1 MDFNCNINTGEF
13 GEFLTQNVLNIFYSS
28 GSDNFK
34 VNHGCIKMRC
44 FLKKKDLFKRENYYE
59 LLLFIYHFYKKSFT
73 GTCLLNT
80 F

>member
-13 GEFLTQNVLNIFYSS
+13 GEFLTQNVLNIFYIS

-44 FLKKKDLFKRENYYE
+44 FFKKKIYLKGKIIMNCYYLFTISIRRA
-59 LLLFIYHFYKKSFT
+59 LQ
-73 GTCLLNT
+73 GPVC
-80 F
+80 